1 MTTID
6 THLTPH
12 LVCLL
17 AAPTMLA
24 AALALDGSTNVLAA
38 RNHAQTNDSD
48 GIKLVSIEDAVIERR
63 RAVGNG
69 KNVISVG
76 EPGNIAAGNG
86 ALDNHDI
93 GIVAPHRTIGGGHQ
107 QAHGNLAA
115 HYTAVACR

>member
-17 AAPTMLA
+17 AAPTVLA
-24 AALALDGSTNVLAA
+24 AALTLDGSTDVLAA
-38 RNHAQTNDSD
+38 RNHAETNDSD
-48 GIKLVSIEDAVIERR
+48 GIKLVSIEDAVIEHRR
-63 RAVGNG
+63 SVGNG
-69 KNVISVG
+69 ENGIPVD
-76 EPGNIAAGNG
+76 EPGNTAAGNG

-93 GIVAPHRTIGGGHQ
+93 GIVAPHRTIGGGRQ
-107 QAHGNLAA
+107 QANGNLAA